1 MPTNITKPYSPS
13 TLDIAAYVESLKI
26 SLKDGEIKDTNIAQT
41 IENMP
46 SPSRIK
52 NDLSNEEC
60 FMIFETV
67 RWAWKE
73 ITGED
78 LTQLAKVT
86 SAPETLVGNY
96 WMLKNGLM
104 FHGVNHFTIIKQ
116 NIAVFSKLLNIN
128 AFVIHEKLS
137 APPEQIIK
145 TIIDNGG
152 VRAFITNDK
161 RAFFQMNDKIYAEWG
176 RNKIKK
182 LDFNDKTVKLI
193 DKKIDYKGWK
203 SGITILL

>member
-13 TLDIAAYVESLKI
+13 PFDIAAYVESLKI
-26 SLKDGEIKDTNIAQT
+26 SLKDGEIKDKNVADT

-46 SPSRIK
+46 SPIK
-52 NDLSNEEC
+52 IRSELSYEEC

-73 ITGED
+73 ITGQD
-78 LTQLAKVT
+78 ITNLAKV
-86 SAPETLVGNY
+86 SPAPETLMGNY
-96 WMLKNGLM
+96 WMLKNGLI
-104 FHGVNHFTIIKQ
+104 FHGVNHYTIVKQ
-116 NIAVFSKLLNIN
+116 NIDVFAKLLNIN

-137 APPEQIIK
+137 SPPEQIIK

-152 VRAFITNDK
+152 VRVFITKDK
-161 RAFFQMNDKIYAEWG
+161 RAYFQMNDKIYGEWG
-176 RNKIKK
+176 RNKVKK
-182 LDFNDKTVKLI
+182 LDFKDKIVKLI
-193 DKKIDYKGWK
+193 DKNIDYSGWK